1 MIKIK
6 HSSKSYGEITLRAIG
21 VIDFIFF
28 EKHLEIDFADFME
41 AHHPKNFFFDKH
53 KVLYVSE
60 KLEQGV
66 NVSFVAFAPV
76 VEDNLDW
83 QPTPE
88 MSCFAKWKKNK
99 KNPFAI
105 SEDKV
110 KEWQDAA
117 GSIVAP
123 DYFLKSFSVEELK
136 AAFKEE
142 HNI

>member
-6 HSSKSYGEITLRAIG
+6 HNSKSYGEITLRAIG

-28 EKHLEIDFADFME
+28 EKHPEINLGDFLEKY
-41 AHHPKNFFFDKH
+41 HPKKYFFDKH
-53 KVLYVSE
+53 GILYASE

-66 NVSFVAFAPV
+66 NVSFVAMIPV
-76 VEDNLDW
+76 IEDNLDW
-83 QPTPE
+83 QPTPK
-88 MSCFAKWKKNK
+88 MNCFVKWKKNK

-117 GSIVAP
+117 GAIVTP
-123 DYFLKSFSVEELK
+123 EYFLKSSAVEELK
-136 AAFKEE
+136 TAFKKE
-142 HNI
+142 HGL

>member
-6 HSSKSYGEITLRAIG
+6 HNSKYYGEITLRAVG

-28 EKHLEIDFADFME
+28 ENNPEINFGDFLEM
-41 AHHPKNFFFDKH
+41 HHPKKYFFDKNN
-53 KVLYVSE
+53 VLYASE

-76 VEDNLDW
+76 IEDNPDW

-123 DYFLKSFSVEELK
+123 DYFLKSSSVEELK

-142 HNI
+142 YNI